1 MLNALHKIDFEA
13 LPSLHLFDSLIR
25 PILNY
30 NCEVWNKLSKRN
42 IVAIR
47 KGEIQLENLYFDF
60 PAEKMQFQICRNILG
75 VSKKTSALA
84 SLGELGRYPLMLSC
98 CIQMVKYWH
107 RIKTDTP
114 DTSLI
119 NKILSYM
126 EEKEDLGEHSW
137 ISTVKFLLDYCNMN
151 DIWLNPTE
159 IKNDTIASKC
169 FNILMSKYADFWN
182 KMLQN
187 TDSSSLKKKK
197 SNVYMHGN
205 NKLRTYCLIKNE
217 YRMEA
222 YLTSIANCTKRKML
236 AKLRYSNHPLLIEVG
251 RHLKM
256 DVDTHKC
263 NLCDRIEDEIHFVT
277 ECQLHMETRN
287 KFLSKV
293 GSCTR
298 IAPKQCL

>member
-1 MLNALHKIDFEA
+1 
-13 LPSLHLFDSLIR
+13 
-25 PILNY
+25 
-30 NCEVWNKLSKRN
+30 
-42 IVAIR
+42 
-47 KGEIQLENLYFDF
+47 
-60 PAEKMQFQICRNILG
+60 
-75 VSKKTSALA
+75 
-84 SLGELGRYPLMLSC
+84 
-98 CIQMVKYWH
+98 MVKYWH

-159 IKNDTIASKC
+159 IKNDTIGSKC
-169 FNILMSKYADFWN
+169 CNILMSKYVDFWN

-222 YLTSIANCTKRKML
+222 YLTSIANRTNRKML
-236 AKLRYSNHPLLIEVG
+236 AKLRCSNHPLLIEVG

-256 DVDTHKC
+256 DVDTRKC
-263 NLCDRIEDEIHFVT
+263 NLCDRIEDESIS
-277 ECQLHMETRN
+277 L
-287 KFLSKV
+287 LSA
-293 GSCTR
+293 SC
-298 IAPKQCL
+298 IWKLGINS